1 MTPVWRCGASTCYP
15 GLENPSSEAS
25 DAPMT
30 SQIPANESQA
40 AEAVNDASN
49 AVDGSESAQD
59 GNGSIGTSE
68 PVADDS
74 GVNDNDD
81 DLPIAQLRGASKR
94 TTRSKGKKRKPGQKK
109 KKITSS
115 DAVPSGSNSNAS
127 DEDDNDDGIFEAS
140 QDVYFLKV
148 LSNHQTEKK
157 TSRTNSRIKS
167 KCM

>member
-1 MTPVWRCGASTCYP
+1 M
-15 GLENPSSEAS
+15 
-25 DAPMT
+25 
-30 SQIPANESQA
+30 
-40 AEAVNDASN
+40 
-49 AVDGSESAQD
+49 
-59 GNGSIGTSE
+59 
-68 PVADDS
+68 
-74 GVNDNDD
+74 NDNDD

-94 TTRSKGKKRKPGQKK
+94 TTRSKDKKRKPGQKKK